1 MNKKLR
7 IVLLVFFSAA
17 FIISATMLVQQV
29 LEYKTG
35 EDIYDDAREVAGIPD
50 MNGIS
55 ASKPEAPDEGQ
66 DPAETVEPPVPNG
79 SESVDGEDGTR
90 PEVSAPYEGD
100 PYADAL
106 EMTNLDAL
114 RAINPDVH
122 SWIYVTDTSISYPV
136 IHYKDN
142 DYYLRR
148 TWDRKSN
155 QAGTIFMECRNN
167 ADMNDF
173 NTIIYGHRMKSNKMF
188 GELKFYNKK
197 SYWQAHPNVY
207 IVSDRGVEKYSIYAA
222 YEVSTSGMTYRLS
235 FGSDAEKQEYIDFTL
250 ENSVINTGIVPTVN
264 DHILTLSTC
273 PANGYETRWV
283 VQAVKRG

>member
-1 MNKKLR
+1 M
-7 IVLLVFFSAA
+7 LLIFFSAA
-17 FIISATMLVQQV
+17 FIFSAIMLIQQV
-29 LEYKTG
+29 LEYKVG
-35 EDIYDDAREVAGIPD
+35 EDIYEDAREVAGIPD

-55 ASKPEAPDEGQ
+55 AGIGTSKPEDPDEGQ
-66 DPAETVEPPVPNG
+66 EPAGTVNPAATNG
-79 SESVDGEDGTR
+79 SDSADGYEGEDGTR
-90 PEVSAPYEGD
+90 PVVPAPYEGD

-106 EMTNLDAL
+106 EMTNLNAL

-122 SWIYVTDTSISYPV
+122 SWIYVTDTNISYPV

-148 TWDRKSN
+148 TWDKKSN
-155 QAGTIFMECRNN
+155 QAGTIFMECRNS

-197 SYWQAHPNVY
+197 SYWKAHPNVY

-222 YEVSTSGMTYRLS
+222 YEVSASGMTYRLS
-235 FGSDAEKQEYIDFTL
+235 FDSDAEKQEYIDFTL